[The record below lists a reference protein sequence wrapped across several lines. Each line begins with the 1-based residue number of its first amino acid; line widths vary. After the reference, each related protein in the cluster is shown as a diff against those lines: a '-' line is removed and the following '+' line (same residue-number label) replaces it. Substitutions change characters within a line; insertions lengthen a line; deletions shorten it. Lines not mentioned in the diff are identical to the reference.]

1 MLYFARR
8 SFALAWT
15 VLSSKKCSGC
25 FSFILPIFC
34 ISVEIPMLD
43 LGVVRMILDI
53 YAIAQW
59 LLLHRYG
66 HLRQMAT

>member
-1 MLYFARR
+1 
-8 SFALAWT
+8 
-15 VLSSKKCSGC
+15 
-25 FSFILPIFC
+25 
-34 ISVEIPMLD
+34 MLD